1 MGVGSRPV
9 TRGLSTP
16 LKKFMPAW
24 EKCVGHNLKLLDIV

>member
-9 TRGLSTP
+9 TRRALAP
-16 LKKFMPAW
+16 LKNFSPAW